1 MRLVERRVTRTTQPQ
16 DVTSVDWNNPLTKGL
31 LGSWVGSG
39 RGKAAFGTD
48 AVPQGN
54 AVAKV
59 GQIGVGLSNNSTG
72 SNNFWKVERGN
83 RYTYTQQVTFEA
95 LVEIEA
101 FNNVPFFISGIV
113 AQYVQP
119 GSSADDRGPFLRL
132 GNGVDGNQTRPF
144 FAVMQSNTEKGV
156 LGPPLQIGL
165 KYHLLGTYD
174 GSAVKLFINGELI
187 GTTFTTGSFENG
199 NNTYVAIGT
208 DYPGTSN
215 NEFRAFQGKIYLANV
230 YNTGK
235 TNDQA
240 KALADNPYQ
249 IFEPEIQY
257 EWIDDSIQL
266 PQGKFYERYIPRT
279 SQPQDGVGIDWS
291 NPITR
296 GLVGVKV
303 GDNPTNL
310 ANGTPPLRLQG
321 TRSRKIT
328 RAGVE
333 QYGTSAEVAY
343 AGSVRTYFWHGVVN
357 TANQRYGGAFGAGSA
372 NGIYIEYN
380 SGFRFVVQPGFN
392 ITSTG
397 VALSALP
404 QSIAF
409 TTTGDTSHKGYVD
422 GRFTGAIN
430 GTTTISQFI
439 EYGLMYRQG
448 NSLFPDLIDGN
459 ALVLAFNRALSDVEV
474 KSISDNPWQIFEPE
488 LQRVWVS
495 DAIPSS
501 KIPSGRYYERYLPRT
516 TQPQDAVGIDTSSRF
531 ARSLKSLIV
540 GGVNNDIITGLPL
553 TVANPAGVALTPT
566 AYGNSWHNTTGAVS
580 TLVPTIGNAPCLFIY
595 RGYVP
600 NPNSQEAG
608 TNYLFGSSDNGVGL
622 HIGVG
627 GFLTNWYMFGIAA
640 VNANEV
646 FPGGWVTIVVHRK
659 SDGTTRLFRDGVF
672 KNAGTSEVK
681 TLNEARFA
689 VGSLSHNSPTASG
702 FNVESQTVLFG
713 VSANEDFSDAEI
725 AEISQNTNCI
735 FEPEVERI
743 WVADYDAPG
752 GLTQVQSDADLNYV
766 LRAIID
772 NSRFGMYSILGLVNS
787 DINASYNVTES
798 RVNSSSLSYVINAA
812 VTQDQPESY
821 NVRAGVDSTQNET
834 YNILGAVQQSQ
845 NEQYN
850 VLASLSSTQGST
862 YNVRSSLSK
871 DQGSTYFISESTY
884 REQLVDYVIRS
895 QQHNDQSV
903 TYSILSANSV
913 GNNAD
918 LNYVISALIQQDQQ
932 ENYLVRSSAHQET
945 NGVYTVRSSAESTT
959 EGSYA
964 VRASLTGDATLDYS
978 IRAEVNSS
986 GSMSYTVRASL
997 SKDQGLLYDILAAS
1011 NVQASSS
1018 ASYVI
1023 QATTANNTTCS
1034 YQIQGEVIDLPL
1046 TNAEMQQ
1053 LYAWVGELVNK
1064 SATKEEIA
1072 TAVWSKPQSEL
1083 TVENSIGKW
1092 LMQKVLTVS
1101 KFLALK

>member
-1 MRLVERRVTRTTQPQ
+1 MAWVERRVTRTTQPQ
-16 DVTSVDWNNPLTKGL
+16 DNVGLDWN
-31 LGSWVGSG
+31 
-39 RGKAAFGTD
+39 
-48 AVPQGN
+48 
-54 AVAKV
+54 
-59 GQIGVGLSNNSTG
+59 
-72 SNNFWKVERGN
+72 
-83 RYTYTQQVTFEA
+83 
-95 LVEIEA
+95 
-101 FNNVPFFISGIV
+101 
-113 AQYVQP
+113 
-119 GSSADDRGPFLRL
+119 
-132 GNGVDGNQTRPF
+132 
-144 FAVMQSNTEKGV
+144 
-156 LGPPLQIGL
+156 
-165 KYHLLGTYD
+165 
-174 GSAVKLFINGELI
+174 
-187 GTTFTTGSFENG
+187 
-199 NNTYVAIGT
+199 
-208 DYPGTSN
+208 
-215 NEFRAFQGKIYLANV
+215 
-230 YNTGK
+230 
-235 TNDQA
+235 
-240 KALADNPYQ
+240 
-249 IFEPEIQY
+249 
-257 EWIDDSIQL
+257 
-266 PQGKFYERYIPRT
+266 
-279 SQPQDGVGIDWS
+279 

-296 GLVGVKV
+296 GLISA
-303 GDNPTNL
+303 PL
-310 ANGTPPLRLQG
+310 ANSLTLADNVKSKYTLTSGLYSLAPNSDGHSLAGQVMRLQG
-321 TRSRKIT
+321 PALNPSVDFTLLIVGKTPESTSSTTVAASAGNLWMGCGGNFLRVSNSSVDLSAGPATPGERFVLVGSRSGSNLS
-328 RAGVE
+328 AWSDGVKG
-333 QYGTSAEVAY
+333 QTA
-343 AGSVRTYFWHGVVN
+343 SVSN
-357 TANQRYGGAFGAGSA
+357 NLGGALNLMSYSAG
-372 NGIYIEYN
+372 
-380 SGFRFVVQPGFN
+380 
-392 ITSTG
+392 
-397 VALSALP
+397 
-404 QSIAF
+404 
-409 TTTGDTSHKGYVD
+409 GYSWL
-422 GRFTGAIN
+422 G
-430 GTTTISQFI
+430 
-439 EYGLMYRQG
+439 GL
-448 NSLFPDLIDGN
+448 NL
-459 ALVLAFNRALSDVEV
+459 ALVYDRALSDAEI
-474 KSISDNPWQIFEPE
+474 KSLSDNPWQIFEPE

-495 DAIPSS
+495 DTIPSS
-501 KIPSGRYYERYLPRT
+501 QIPSGRYYERYLPRT
-516 TQPQDAVGIDTSSRF
+516 TQPQDVVGIDTSSRF

-540 GGVNNDIITGLPL
+540 GGVNNDLITGLPL
-553 TVANPAGVALTPT
+553 TVANPAGVVMTPT
-566 AYGNSWHNTTGAVS
+566 AHGNSWHNTTGAVS

-600 NPNSQEAG
+600 NPNSQETG

-646 FPGGWVTIVVHRK
+646 FPGGWVTIVIHRK

-672 KNAGTSEVK
+672 KNAGISDVK

-689 VGSLSHNSPTASG
+689 VGSLSYNAPTASG
-702 FNVESQTVLFG
+702 FNVEAQTVLFG

-725 AEISQNTNCI
+725 AEISQNTNAI

-743 WVADYDAPG
+743 WIADYDAPG

-766 LRAIID
+766 LRAIVEG
-772 NSRFGMYSILGLVNS
+772 SRFGMYSILGLVNS
-787 DINASYNVTES
+787 DINSSYNVTES
-798 RVNSSSLSYVINAA
+798 RVNSSSLNYVINAA

-845 NEQYN
+845 NEEYN

-862 YNVRSSLSK
+862 YNVRSALSK

-884 REQLVDYVIRS
+884 REQLVNYVIRS
-895 QQHNDQSV
+895 SQHNDQSA

-932 ENYLVRSSAHQET
+932 ENYLVRSASHQET

-978 IRAEVNSS
+978 IRAGVNSS

-1023 QATTANNTTCS
+1023 QAQTANNTTCS